1 MNQPTNN
8 YGFGYVRDN
17 IGFGIVAENE
27 NKSAYNMQ
35 LVDKLNPGPGSYEPK
50 IEE

>member
-17 IGFGIVAENE
+17 IGFGPVREND
-27 NKSAYNMQ
+27 NKSAYTMP
-35 LVDKLNPGPGSYEPK
+35 LVNSLNPGLG
-50 IEE
+50 